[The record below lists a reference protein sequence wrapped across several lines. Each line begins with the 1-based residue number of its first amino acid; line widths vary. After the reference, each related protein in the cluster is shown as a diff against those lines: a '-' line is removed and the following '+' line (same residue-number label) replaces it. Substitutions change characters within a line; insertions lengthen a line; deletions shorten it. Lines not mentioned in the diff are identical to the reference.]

1 MSRLDSQKRLKDEN
15 HDNRKGRKG
24 KRLDART
31 QAVKRWRTESLERFR
46 VDGDSLVDTG
56 SGASW
61 RPLKECE
68 RIFSD
73 GLPLCSRIDLVPS
86 HYAQSMALRAVVSPA
101 TVTKLRVRI
110 TATCQ
115 ACKRQKSLWSN
126 GWDLSSLVLLL
137 KKWEA
142 TRNDAISTTFQ
153 LEPEFLECSFSNGE
167 NAEGV
172 AIKMALTVSGRGTSD
187 T

>member
-1 MSRLDSQKRLKDEN
+1 MTRLDSQKHLKGRD
-15 HDNRKGRKG
+15 HDNRKERKG

-31 QAVKRWRTESLERFR
+31 QAVKRWRTESLERYR
-46 VDGDSLVDTG
+46 VDGDSLVDIG
-56 SGASW
+56 SGVSS

-68 RIFSD
+68 TIFSD

-86 HYAQSMALRAVVSPA
+86 HFAQSMALRAVVSPA
-101 TVTKLRVRI
+101 TATKLRVRI

-115 ACKRQKSLWSN
+115 VCKRQRSLWAN

-142 TRNDAISTTFQ
+142 TRNDAIFTTFQ

-172 AIKMALTVSGRGTSD
+172 AIKMALTGSGNRNSD